1 MLKAEAILKICQ
13 YGYQCNKIRLLR
25 GKVMKKIPIIAVS
38 QQNREAVEENG
49 IIDVSHIA
57 MSDRIGQDSTCV
69 LFLEQKD
76 NVLTMHIAKARDAT
90 AGAKLKYAIDLDKGI
105 FDFIP
110 IENDALNGSGCND
123 LEKEYEYT
131 SYGEDTF

>member
-1 MLKAEAILKICQ
+1 
-13 YGYQCNKIRLLR
+13 
-25 GKVMKKIPIIAVS
+25 MKKIPIISVS

-69 LFLEQKD
+69 LFLEQKE
-76 NVLTMHIAKARDAT
+76 NVLTIHVAKARDAT
-90 AGAKLKYAIDLDKGI
+90 AGSKLKYAIDLDKGV
-105 FDFIP
+105 FDFLP
-110 IENDALNGSGCND
+110 IDNDALGGSKCED

-131 SYGEDTF
+131 GYGEDAF